1 MLNETL
7 EFEEYTSNAT
17 IPEMMPT
24 RLHKQNIK
32 GSRAGEISGISR
44 PMLIIARKYMFEDEN
59 LPFDKKALKAKEA
72 LLSWLGFSNDALPI
86 ASWLK
91 NYCCFL
97 YPGFE
102 KAVEAKNKQ
111 FARGIFPVDC
121 KSDNDL
127 NAIRYD
133 HILSEAF
140 RMGRLRRY
148 YLVCDEEPQSLMQTE
163 IKKLSDTNSLANLRK
178 GDLDSILKITAY
190 YLLQRGNS
198 DQEYIFVT
206 MTDVCNWISR
216 NAQNSRKQCF
226 SRYYFR
232 GVEPLIAYRDMANNR
247 SKLSI
252 NGEWIGHFS
261 IVEANEWKTDKD
273 GKHYFMSDGGY
284 SKSLLDGLGVLY
296 EDIVEK

>member
-1 MLNETL
+1 MLNEML
-7 EFEEYTSNAT
+7 EFEEYTSNASA
-17 IPEMMPT
+17 PEKMPT

-44 PMLIIARKYMFEDEN
+44 PMLIVARKYMFEDEN
-59 LPFDKKALKAKEA
+59 LSFDNQILNAKEA
-72 LLSWLGFSNDALPI
+72 LLSWLGFSNGLPQI
-86 ASWLK
+86 SSWLR
-91 NYCCFL
+91 NYCGFL

-102 KAVEAKNKQ
+102 KAVEGKSKQ
-111 FARGIFPVDC
+111 FGRGIFPVEN

-133 HILSEAF
+133 HILSEAY

-148 YLVCDEEPQSLMQTE
+148 YLVCDEEPQALMQSE

-190 YLLQRGNS
+190 YLLQRRDS
-198 DQEYIFVT
+198 DQKYIFVT
-206 MTDVCNWISR
+206 MTDVCNWIGR

-226 SRYYFR
+226 SRYYLKR
-232 GVEPLIAYRDMANNR
+232 GEPLIDYRDMANNR
-247 SKLSI
+247 SKISI
-252 NGEWIGHFS
+252 KDEWINHFL
-261 IVEANEWKTDKD
+261 IVEENGQEIASKQ
-273 GKHYFMSDGGY
+273 YYMSDGGY

-296 EDIVEK
+296 ADVTE